1 MGLRPPAPSPP
12 PAPSLLAPVL
22 WVTGA
27 PRPHR
32 GAPPS
37 LYQCSPAFCT
47 PCPHSTP
54 PVSPAAAPSIPPPH
68 NSPAPPAPPPPG
80 PILAS
85 PSPGHP
91 RPNICPHSPRI
102 PSSCCP
108 LAAPAAPRHG
118 LAPGGRRRCHGS
130 RGRRERCPQQP
141 HRERT
146 GTRRGRGAEMLAQ
159 AHGEPP
165 DSGSFQKLRCGCVR
179 KLPRLSARKGR
190 KKKGVFWGIEVAET
204 LRWRGWELGKETIKH
219 LILKN
224 VHEKTQKLSYRCP
237 STRFFIT
244 VFPQPIALSPG
255 MSLTL
260 PIIFRPTEKRD
271 YEDSICFRKAEGEF
285 SVTLRA
291 TLPRP
296 CLSFPAA
303 VRLPVCAV
311 HSLTETTFTVR
322 NVGDLITVFAW
333 ETPSPFDM
341 IPEHGML
348 SAGEECTIKVVF
360 QPQVAAL
367 CDVAAT
373 CWFGGEEKQKRTLRL
388 KARAKYPYLRV
399 NVPGEQYE
407 GVKPGKFRDV
417 LCFGS
422 VPVGTT
428 VEKCVEIFNLSVV
441 DAPCRIERAKDPLL
455 QDHVFSCDVSHSV
468 VPAKGK
474 LVLCIR
480 FQPRT
485 VGEHSTDYFTV
496 VSAGCL
502 QQAVLK
508 VVGSCKGPLVSLH
521 QSSVDFNWINLG
533 ESSMQILKISNISD
547 VPACYQFDIDG
558 RGSVFSLD
566 HPCGV
571 LEGTATRAL
580 KVTFRPPH
588 PISYHR
594 RVVCLV
600 HHQEPLYVDFFGTCH
615 SDTAKPAILRARHLS
630 WFRTNMV
637 RGLTFYPPDILS
649 AMLKDGM
656 LQMDEKRALML
667 PPEIPPDKPPED
679 YVEAS
684 SMAEYF
690 CDGRSSDLALF
701 PPHVSVSPRE
711 HDFGCCVPL
720 HQVEPLPLCVTNH
733 TKGKIT
739 VAWTPSHG
747 SAFQVT
753 PEICDIPPLKSSA
766 FRVLFQPTQL
776 NSLYAAELEGFAFYK
791 VLRQYSNIEED
802 ATICPPWCLTV
813 RLRAHT
819 FEAERE
825 HFIPQY
831 VLDVPKT
838 FPPVAS
844 DTDTYCS
851 VLLSNTGTSL
861 ITFSVNQAACPSV
874 LVKPHSGHIIPGGHQ
889 IFFLS
894 THPVSTTPQQHVLPL
909 QLNSCPGY
917 TKEIAIR
924 SCAEPLLLLLEGD
937 GNLYFKP
944 IYVGTSSTR
953 MYTIKNCTR
962 LPVAFTWKIQQSDS
976 KVLSVR
982 PATGFLQPCEAMAQ
996 EWTFTPDKVTKYL
1009 LRAVVLVSWKS
1020 PAPASPQSVH
1030 YTLRI
1035 VGEGALGT
1043 IRAQQEH
1050 LDLGNILVGDLHS
1063 CSIVLLNDGV
1073 CSLKFI
1079 LSVEQ
1084 LLTRPCGPEGVR
1096 SDPLALELEPSRGT
1110 IPARSKAFVRVS
1122 VRPARRLHY
1131 TWSIKYS
1138 ICTSTAPDFAST
1150 KEEPQPLCRV
1160 EAAGVYPAFCVA
1172 DACSAGSASGVS
1184 RLYLWRLFSLD
1195 KLNGYL
1201 ERDPVPS
1208 ELTYRVPTRHSTSLI
1223 PPVYTPFVV
1232 DFDFGAASIGSE
1244 PSLVVLLLLNK
1255 GVMPVEWAFLFPS
1268 DQKMGMEHW
1277 AEGAEL
1283 SPRELHQMRIQDNQL
1298 FAVSPKSGKLLP
1310 GQEECVQLSH
1320 RHDFVGTD
1328 HLPVLLKASYGHEIL
1343 LNFRGVTVTQ
1353 DQRYVHF
1360 ASTKHLFTPIAI
1372 GTSYPPTQVYE
1383 LYNGGSMPVL
1393 FEVQLDSIMRIQ
1405 RDNFQHP
1412 VFVCLTP
1419 RGEIPPGT
1427 TGQIEWIFSP
1437 LEARTYS
1444 VEVPIHIL
1452 GGRSALITFQGVGYD
1467 PNTTGE
1473 NPTFSE
1479 VLAPSVLLGSAK
1491 LTVPGQAATLSH
1503 HKICVGNIPDRSRAC
1518 RLVFL
1523 NNTSESKA
1531 VVFAWK
1537 TSNVKESGALQI
1549 APEQGVMQPGESIP
1563 CFITLQPSGIASLC
1577 SMDLVCEVH
1586 SQEAL
1591 HQHERELREWERE
1604 KERQAAE
1611 FTITEKDLRAAK
1623 KPRSPAGRSSDSAET
1638 ENVPEPSAVVRKYKT
1653 LPPIKNHP
1661 VPNLPAGHLD
1671 RRLLLDKEA
1680 SRVWVKP
1687 EPPKPILLH
1696 LAVTARS
1703 HSTEDFFRNFPS
1715 EFPKYFLP
1723 CHLPLESRPEDGSQ
1737 GSDRTETDPKW
1748 LSLAAASKQELQIVT
1763 DVLAGVL
1770 SGLLENSQ
1778 FQDAAKR
1785 CLDEPIP
1792 YFSQFR
1798 CKEPAEAQDRGQRTT
1813 APSRGSASPD
1823 LYTEGNGEREEMK
1836 QESSPSKEF
1845 LESWERLSEVFH
1857 HQQLREQKEMLSR
1870 HPAFGTLVELVL
1882 ENTLQNILLEASR
1895 GEVVLTARPRVIAL
1909 PPSPF
1914 RSRYSRGTAS
1924 S

>member
-1 MGLRPPAPSPP
+1 
-12 PAPSLLAPVL
+12 
-22 WVTGA
+22 
-27 PRPHR
+27 
-32 GAPPS
+32 
-37 LYQCSPAFCT
+37 
-47 PCPHSTP
+47 
-54 PVSPAAAPSIPPPH
+54 
-68 NSPAPPAPPPPG
+68 
-80 PILAS
+80 
-85 PSPGHP
+85 
-91 RPNICPHSPRI
+91 
-102 PSSCCP
+102 
-108 LAAPAAPRHG
+108 
-118 LAPGGRRRCHGS
+118 
-130 RGRRERCPQQP
+130 
-141 HRERT
+141 
-146 GTRRGRGAEMLAQ
+146 MLAQ
-159 AHGEPP
+159 VHGEPP
-165 DSGSFQKLRCGCVR
+165 NSGSVQKLRCGCV
-179 KLPRLSARKGR
+179 RKGR

-296 CLSFPAA
+296 CLSFPAT
-303 VRLPVCAV
+303 VQLPVCAV
-311 HSLTETTFTVR
+311 HSVTETTFTVR
-322 NVGDLITVFAW
+322 NIGDLITVFAW
-333 ETPSPFDM
+333 ETPSPFYM
-341 IPEHGML
+341 IPDHGML
-348 SAGEECTIKVVF
+348 SAGDECTIKVVF
-360 QPQVAAL
+360 QPKVAVV

-373 CWFGGEEKQKRTLRL
+373 CWFGGEEKLKRTLQL

-485 VGEHSTDYFTV
+485 VGEHSTDYFTII
-496 VSAGCL
+496 SAGCL
-502 QQAVLK
+502 QQTVLK

-521 QSSVDFNWINLG
+521 QFSVDFDWINLG

-547 VPACYQFDIDG
+547 VPAYYQFDIDG

-571 LEGTATRAL
+571 LEGTTTRAL
-580 KVTFRPPH
+580 KVTFRPAH

-600 HHQEPLYVDFFGTCH
+600 HHQGPLYVDFFGTCH
-615 SDTAKPAILRARHLS
+615 SDTAKPAILQARHLS

-667 PPEIPPDKPPED
+667 PPEIPLDKPPKE
-679 YVEAS
+679 YTEAS
-684 SMAEYF
+684 SMTEYF
-690 CDGRSSDLALF
+690 YDGISSDLALF

-711 HDFGCCVPL
+711 YDFGCCVPL
-720 HQVEPLPLCVTNH
+720 HKVEPLPLCVTNH

-739 VAWTPSHG
+739 VAWTPSHS

-831 VLDVPKT
+831 ILDVPKT

-851 VLLSNTGTSL
+851 ILLLNTGPSL
-861 ITFSVNQAACPSV
+861 ITFSVNQTACPSV
-874 LVKPHSGHIIPGGHQ
+874 LVKPHSGHVIPGGHQ

-894 THPVSTTPQQHVLPL
+894 THPVNTISQQHVLPL

-924 SCAEPLLLLLEGD
+924 SCAESLLLLLEGD

-944 IYVGTSSTR
+944 IYKGTSSTR

-962 LPVAFTWKIQQSDS
+962 LPMAFTWKIQQSDS

-1009 LRAVVLVSWKS
+1009 LRAVVFVSWKS
-1020 PAPASPQSVH
+1020 PAPASPKSVH

-1043 IRAQQEH
+1043 IRALKEH
-1050 LDLGNILVGDLHS
+1050 LDLGNVLVGDLQS
-1063 CSIVLLNDGV
+1063 CSIVLLNDGI

-1084 LLTRPCGPEGVR
+1084 LITRPCDPEEVC

-1131 TWSIKYS
+1131 TWSIKYN
-1138 ICTSTAPDFAST
+1138 ICTPTAPDLAST
-1150 KEEPQPLCRV
+1150 KEEPQSLCRV
-1160 EAAGVYPAFCVA
+1160 EATGVYPAFCIA

-1184 RLYLWRLFSLD
+1184 TLYLWRLFSLD
-1195 KLNGYL
+1195 KLNEYL
-1201 ERDPVPS
+1201 EQDPAPS
-1208 ELTYRVPTRHSTSLI
+1208 ELTYRVPTRHSTCLI
-1223 PPVYTPFVV
+1223 PPVYTPFMV
-1232 DFDFGAASIGSE
+1232 DFNFGAAPVGSE
-1244 PSLVVLLLLNK
+1244 PSLVVLLLVNK
-1255 GVMPVEWAFLFPS
+1255 GMVPVEWAFLFPS
-1268 DQKMGMEHW
+1268 DQKMDMEHW
-1277 AEGAEL
+1277 AEDAEF

-1298 FAVSPKSGKLLP
+1298 FTVSPKSGKLLP

-1320 RHDFVGTD
+1320 RHDFIGTD

-1343 LNFRGVTVTQ
+1343 LNFRGVTVKQ

-1360 ASTKHLFTPIAI
+1360 ASAKHLFTPIAI
-1372 GTSYPPTQVYE
+1372 GTSHPPTQVYE
-1383 LYNGGSMPVL
+1383 LYNGGSMPVM
-1393 FEVQLDSIMRIQ
+1393 FEVQLDSIVRIQ
-1405 RDNFQHP
+1405 KDNFQHP

-1437 LEARTYS
+1437 LEARMYS

-1452 GGRSALITFQGVGYD
+1452 GGDSALITFQGVGYD

-1473 NPTFSE
+1473 NATFSE
-1479 VLAPSVLLGSAK
+1479 VLSPSVLLGSTK

-1503 HKICVGNIPDRSRAC
+1503 HKICVGNIPDCTRVS

-1523 NNTSESKA
+1523 NNISESKA
-1531 VVFAWK
+1531 VVFTWK
-1537 TSNVKESGALQI
+1537 TSTVKDSGVLQI
-1549 APEQGVMQPGESIP
+1549 APELGVMQPGESIP
-1563 CFITLQPSGIASLC
+1563 CFITLQPSGIPSLY
-1577 SMDLVCEVH
+1577 SVDVVCEVY
-1586 SQEAL
+1586 SQES
-1591 HQHERELREWERE
+1591 LRQYESDLQEWERE
-1604 KERQAAE
+1604 KERQAVE
-1611 FTITEKDLRAAK
+1611 FTITEKDLRTEK
-1623 KPRSPAGRSSDSAET
+1623 KPKSPPPAA
-1638 ENVPEPSAVVRKYKT
+1638 VRKYKT

-1661 VPNLPAGHLD
+1661 VPNLPAGHLE

-1680 SRVWVKP
+1680 SGVWVKP

-1723 CHLPLESRPEDGSQ
+1723 RPFSHLPLETKPVDGSKV
-1737 GSDRTETDPKW
+1737 SDRMEMDPKW

-1763 DVLAGVL
+1763 DMLTGVL
-1770 SGLLENSQ
+1770 SGLLENTQ
-1778 FQDAAKR
+1778 FQDAVKR
-1785 CLDEPIP
+1785 SLNEPIP

-1798 CKEPAEAQDRGQRTT
+1798 CKESVETQDGGQCTT
-1813 APSRGSASPD
+1813 VPSRGSASPD
-1823 LYTEGNGEREEMK
+1823 LYTEENGEREEMK
-1836 QESSPSKEF
+1836 QESSPNKEF
-1845 LESWERLSEVFH
+1845 LESWERLSEVFQH
-1857 HQQLREQKEMLSR
+1857 EQLREQKELLSR
-1870 HPAFGTLVELVL
+1870 HPACGTLAELVL
-1882 ENTLQNILLEASR
+1882 ENTLQNILIEASR

-1914 RSRYSRGTAS
+1914 RR
-1924 S
+1924 

>member
-1 MGLRPPAPSPP
+1 LSDACSS
-12 PAPSLLAPVL
+12 A
-22 WVTGA
+22 WGA
-27 PRPHR
+27 PKL
-32 GAPPS
+32 GLS
-37 LYQCSPAFCT
+37 SE
-47 PCPHSTP
+47 
-54 PVSPAAAPSIPPPH
+54 AA
-68 NSPAPPAPPPPG
+68 
-80 PILAS
+80 LWL
-85 PSPGHP
+85 
-91 RPNICPHSPRI
+91 CQ
-102 PSSCCP
+102 
-108 LAAPAAPRHG
+108 
-118 LAPGGRRRCHGS
+118 
-130 RGRRERCPQQP
+130 E
-141 HRERT
+141 
-146 GTRRGRGAEMLAQ
+146 
-159 AHGEPP
+159 GE
-165 DSGSFQKLRCGCVR
+165 
-179 KLPRLSARKGR
+179 

-260 PIIFRPTEKRD
+260 PIIFRPTEKVKWQN
-271 YEDSICFRKAEGEF
+271 IKAALNAQVGFRGGKGP
-285 SVTLRA
+285 L
-291 TLPRP
+291 LL
-296 CLSFPAA
+296 LSFLACFH
-303 VRLPVCAV
+303 LQEPVLRGGSSV
-311 HSLTETTFTVR
+311 ETQKAFPGLRV
-322 NVGDLITVFAW
+322 DLITVFAW
-333 ETPSPFDM
+333 ETPSPFYM
-341 IPEHGML
+341 IPDHGML
-348 SAGEECTIKVVF
+348 SAGDECTIKVVF
-360 QPQVAAL
+360 QPKVAVV

-373 CWFGGEEKQKRTLRL
+373 CWFGGEEKLKRTLQL

-485 VGEHSTDYFTV
+485 VGEHSTDYFTII
-496 VSAGCL
+496 SAGCL
-502 QQAVLK
+502 QQTVLK

-521 QSSVDFNWINLG
+521 QFSVDFDWINLG

-547 VPACYQFDIDG
+547 VPAYYQFDIDG

-571 LEGTATRAL
+571 LEGTTTRAL
-580 KVTFRPPH
+580 KVTFRPAH

-600 HHQEPLYVDFFGTCH
+600 HHQGPLYVDFFGTCH
-615 SDTAKPAILRARHLS
+615 SDTAKPAILQARHLS

-667 PPEIPPDKPPED
+667 PPEIPLDKPPKE
-679 YVEAS
+679 YTEAS
-684 SMAEYF
+684 SMTEYF
-690 CDGRSSDLALF
+690 YDGISSDLALF

-711 HDFGCCVPL
+711 YDFGCCVPL
-720 HQVEPLPLCVTNH
+720 HKVEPLPLCVTNH

-739 VAWTPSHG
+739 VAWTPSHS

-831 VLDVPKT
+831 ILDVPKT

-851 VLLSNTGTSL
+851 ILLLNTGPSL
-861 ITFSVNQAACPSV
+861 ITFSVNQTACPSV
-874 LVKPHSGHIIPGGHQ
+874 LVKPHSGHVIPGGHQ

-894 THPVSTTPQQHVLPL
+894 THPVNTISQQHVLPL

-924 SCAEPLLLLLEGD
+924 SCAESLLLLLEGD

-944 IYVGTSSTR
+944 IYKGTSSTR

-962 LPVAFTWKIQQSDS
+962 LPMAFTWKIQQSDS

-982 PATGFLQPCEAMAQ
+982 PATGFLQPCEAM
-996 EWTFTPDKVTKYL
+996 VSSGSTKT
-1009 LRAVVLVSWKS
+1009 VF
-1020 PAPASPQSVH
+1020 
-1030 YTLRI
+1030 
-1035 VGEGALGT
+1035 
-1043 IRAQQEH
+1043 
-1050 LDLGNILVGDLHS
+1050 
-1063 CSIVLLNDGV
+1063 
-1073 CSLKFI
+1073 CSLQC
-1079 LSVEQ
+1079 S
-1084 LLTRPCGPEGVR
+1084 CGVFRRLPRRNGGVQPSAAFPEGLLWGSSLHFGCLGSCAECMCGVR
-1096 SDPLALELEPSRGT
+1096 DTSGTKSSRHLFSPTALELEPSRGT

-1131 TWSIKYS
+1131 TWSIKYNILVFLS
-1138 ICTSTAPDFAST
+1138 QAPDLAST
-1150 KEEPQPLCRV
+1150 KEEPQSLCRV
-1160 EAAGVYPAFCVA
+1160 EATGVYPAFCIA

-1184 RLYLWRLFSLD
+1184 TLYLWRLFSLD
-1195 KLNGYL
+1195 KLNEYL
-1201 ERDPVPS
+1201 EQDPAPS
-1208 ELTYRVPTRHSTSLI
+1208 ELTYRVPTRHSTCLI
-1223 PPVYTPFVV
+1223 PPVYTPFMV
-1232 DFDFGAASIGSE
+1232 DFNFGAAPVGSE
-1244 PSLVVLLLLNK
+1244 PSLVVLLLVNK
-1255 GVMPVEWAFLFPS
+1255 GMVPVEWAFLFPS
-1268 DQKMGMEHW
+1268 DQKMDMEHW
-1277 AEGAEL
+1277 AEDAEF

-1298 FAVSPKSGKLLP
+1298 FTVSPKSGKLLP

-1320 RHDFVGTD
+1320 RHDFIGTD

-1343 LNFRGVTVTQ
+1343 LNFRGVTVKQ

-1360 ASTKHLFTPIAI
+1360 ASAKHLFTPIAI
-1372 GTSYPPTQVYE
+1372 GTSHPPTQVYE
-1383 LYNGGSMPVL
+1383 LYNGGSMPVM
-1393 FEVQLDSIMRIQ
+1393 FEVQLDSIVRIQ
-1405 RDNFQHP
+1405 KDNFQHP

-1437 LEARTYS
+1437 LEARMYS

-1452 GGRSALITFQGVGYD
+1452 GGDSALITFQGVGYD

-1473 NPTFSE
+1473 NATFSE
-1479 VLAPSVLLGSAK
+1479 VLSPSVLLGSTK

-1503 HKICVGNIPDRSRAC
+1503 HKICVGNIPDCTRVS

-1523 NNTSESKA
+1523 NNISESKA
-1531 VVFAWK
+1531 VVFTWK
-1537 TSNVKESGALQI
+1537 TSTVKDSG
-1549 APEQGVMQPGESIP
+1549 PGESIP
-1563 CFITLQPSGIASLC
+1563 CFITLQPSGIPSLY
-1577 SMDLVCEVH
+1577 SVDVVCEVY
-1586 SQEAL
+1586 SQES
-1591 HQHERELREWERE
+1591 LRQYESDLQEWERE
-1604 KERQAAE
+1604 KERQAVE
-1611 FTITEKDLRAAK
+1611 FTITEKDLRTEK
-1623 KPRSPAGRSSDSAET
+1623 KPKACHFSLQQ
-1638 ENVPEPSAVVRKYKT
+1638 T

-1661 VPNLPAGHLD
+1661 VPNLPAGHLE

-1680 SRVWVKP
+1680 SGVWVKP

-1723 CHLPLESRPEDGSQ
+1723 R
-1737 GSDRTETDPKW
+1737 
-1748 LSLAAASKQELQIVT
+1748 
-1763 DVLAGVL
+1763 
-1770 SGLLENSQ
+1770 GLLENTQ
-1778 FQDAAKR
+1778 FQDAVKR
-1785 CLDEPIP
+1785 SLNEPIP

-1798 CKEPAEAQDRGQRTT
+1798 CKESVETQDGGQCTT
-1813 APSRGSASPD
+1813 VPSRGSASPD
-1823 LYTEGNGEREEMK
+1823 LYTEENGEREEMK
-1836 QESSPSKEF
+1836 QESSPNKEF
-1845 LESWERLSEVFH
+1845 LESWERLSEVFQH
-1857 HQQLREQKEMLSR
+1857 EQLREQKELLSRKQRALFCCASGEPQQAAFLIGFLITILCLYSCPSR
-1870 HPAFGTLVELVL
+1870 HPACGTLAELVL
-1882 ENTLQNILLEASR
+1882 ENTLQNILIEASR

-1914 RSRYSRGTAS
+1914 RSCDTTRCLSSASTPSACTLHPTPVKSRATLTLPRHDLNSACWPPPRTYVLPAS
-1924 S
+1924 SAPA

>member
-1 MGLRPPAPSPP
+1 
-12 PAPSLLAPVL
+12 
-22 WVTGA
+22 
-27 PRPHR
+27 
-32 GAPPS
+32 
-37 LYQCSPAFCT
+37 
-47 PCPHSTP
+47 
-54 PVSPAAAPSIPPPH
+54 
-68 NSPAPPAPPPPG
+68 
-80 PILAS
+80 
-85 PSPGHP
+85 
-91 RPNICPHSPRI
+91 
-102 PSSCCP
+102 
-108 LAAPAAPRHG
+108 
-118 LAPGGRRRCHGS
+118 
-130 RGRRERCPQQP
+130 
-141 HRERT
+141 
-146 GTRRGRGAEMLAQ
+146 MLAQ
-159 AHGEPP
+159 VHGEPP
-165 DSGSFQKLRCGCVR
+165 NSGSVQKLHCGCVR
-179 KLPRLSARKGR
+179 KLSARKGR

-296 CLSFPAA
+296 CLSFPAT
-303 VRLPVCAV
+303 VQLPVCAV
-311 HSLTETTFTVR
+311 HSVTETTFTVR
-322 NVGDLITVFAW
+322 NIGDLITVFAW
-333 ETPSPFDM
+333 ETPSPFYM
-341 IPEHGML
+341 IPDHGML
-348 SAGEECTIKVVF
+348 SAGDECTIKVVF
-360 QPQVAAL
+360 QPKVAVV

-373 CWFGGEEKQKRTLRL
+373 CWFGGEEKLKRTLQL

-485 VGEHSTDYFTV
+485 VGEHSTDYFTII
-496 VSAGCL
+496 SAGCL
-502 QQAVLK
+502 QQTVLK

-521 QSSVDFNWINLG
+521 QFSVDFDWINLG

-547 VPACYQFDIDG
+547 VPAYYQFDIDG

-571 LEGTATRAL
+571 LEGTTTRAL
-580 KVTFRPPH
+580 KVTFRPAH

-600 HHQEPLYVDFFGTCH
+600 HHQGPLYVDFFGTCH
-615 SDTAKPAILRARHLS
+615 SDTAKPAILQARHLS

-667 PPEIPPDKPPED
+667 PPEIPLDKPPKE
-679 YVEAS
+679 YTEAS
-684 SMAEYF
+684 SMTEYF
-690 CDGRSSDLALF
+690 YDGISSDLALF

-711 HDFGCCVPL
+711 YDFGCCVPL
-720 HQVEPLPLCVTNH
+720 HKVEPLPLCVTNH

-739 VAWTPSHG
+739 VAWTPSHS

-831 VLDVPKT
+831 ILDVPKT

-851 VLLSNTGTSL
+851 ILLLNTGPSL
-861 ITFSVNQAACPSV
+861 ITFSVNQTACPSV
-874 LVKPHSGHIIPGGHQ
+874 LVKPHSGHVIPGGHQ

-894 THPVSTTPQQHVLPL
+894 THPVNTISQQHVLPL

-924 SCAEPLLLLLEGD
+924 SCAESLLLLLEGD

-944 IYVGTSSTR
+944 IYKGTSSTR

-962 LPVAFTWKIQQSDS
+962 LPMAFTWKIQQSDS

-1009 LRAVVLVSWKS
+1009 LRAVVFVSWKS
-1020 PAPASPQSVH
+1020 PAPASPKSVH

-1043 IRAQQEH
+1043 IRALKEH
-1050 LDLGNILVGDLHS
+1050 LDLGNVLVGDLQS
-1063 CSIVLLNDGV
+1063 CSIVLLNDGI

-1084 LLTRPCGPEGVR
+1084 LITRPCDPEEVC

-1131 TWSIKYS
+1131 TWSIKYN
-1138 ICTSTAPDFAST
+1138 ICTPTAPDLAST
-1150 KEEPQPLCRV
+1150 KEEPQSLCRV
-1160 EAAGVYPAFCVA
+1160 EATGVYPAFCIA

-1184 RLYLWRLFSLD
+1184 TLYLWRLFSLD
-1195 KLNGYL
+1195 KLNEYL
-1201 ERDPVPS
+1201 EQDPAPS
-1208 ELTYRVPTRHSTSLI
+1208 ELTYRVPTRHSTCLI
-1223 PPVYTPFVV
+1223 PPVYTPFMV
-1232 DFDFGAASIGSE
+1232 DFNFGAAPVGSE
-1244 PSLVVLLLLNK
+1244 PSLVVLLLVNK
-1255 GVMPVEWAFLFPS
+1255 GMVPVEWAFLFPS
-1268 DQKMGMEHW
+1268 DQKMDMEHW
-1277 AEGAEL
+1277 AEDAEF

-1298 FAVSPKSGKLLP
+1298 FTVSPKSGKLLP

-1320 RHDFVGTD
+1320 RHDFIGTD

-1343 LNFRGVTVTQ
+1343 LNFRGVTVKQ

-1360 ASTKHLFTPIAI
+1360 ASAKHLFTPIAI
-1372 GTSYPPTQVYE
+1372 GTSHPPTQVYE
-1383 LYNGGSMPVL
+1383 LYNGGSMPVM
-1393 FEVQLDSIMRIQ
+1393 FEVQLDSIVRIQ
-1405 RDNFQHP
+1405 KDNFQHP

-1437 LEARTYS
+1437 LEARMYS

-1452 GGRSALITFQGVGYD
+1452 GGDSALITFQGVGYD

-1473 NPTFSE
+1473 NATFSE
-1479 VLAPSVLLGSAK
+1479 VLSPSVLLGSTK

-1503 HKICVGNIPDRSRAC
+1503 HKICVGNIPDCTRVS

-1523 NNTSESKA
+1523 NNISESKA
-1531 VVFAWK
+1531 VVFTWK
-1537 TSNVKESGALQI
+1537 TSTVKDSGVLQI
-1549 APEQGVMQPGESIP
+1549 APELGVMQPGESIP
-1563 CFITLQPSGIASLC
+1563 CFITLQPSGIPSLY
-1577 SMDLVCEVH
+1577 SVDVVCEVY
-1586 SQEAL
+1586 SQES
-1591 HQHERELREWERE
+1591 LRQYESDLQEWERE
-1604 KERQAAE
+1604 KERQAVE
-1611 FTITEKDLRAAK
+1611 FTITEKDLRTEK
-1623 KPRSPAGRSSDSAET
+1623 KPKSPAGRSSDSAET
-1638 ENVPEPSAVVRKYKT
+1638 ENLPEPPAAVRKYKT

-1661 VPNLPAGHLD
+1661 VPNLPAGHLE

-1680 SRVWVKP
+1680 SGVWVKP

-1723 CHLPLESRPEDGSQ
+1723 RPFSHLLLETKPVDGSKV
-1737 GSDRTETDPKW
+1737 SDRMEMDPKW

-1763 DVLAGVL
+1763 DMLTGVL
-1770 SGLLENSQ
+1770 SGLLENTQ
-1778 FQDAAKR
+1778 FQDAVKR
-1785 CLDEPIP
+1785 SLNEPIP

-1798 CKEPAEAQDRGQRTT
+1798 CKESVETQDGGQCTT
-1813 APSRGSASPD
+1813 VPSRGSASPD
-1823 LYTEGNGEREEMK
+1823 LYTEENGEREEMK
-1836 QESSPSKEF
+1836 QESSPNKEF
-1845 LESWERLSEVFH
+1845 LESWERLSEVFQH
-1857 HQQLREQKEMLSR
+1857 EQLREQKELLSR
-1870 HPAFGTLVELVL
+1870 HPACGTLAELVL
-1882 ENTLQNILLEASR
+1882 ENTLQNILIEASR

-1914 RSRYSRGTAS
+1914 RRITNPTPQSSRT
-1924 S
+1924 